1 METQREINTDWD
13 GGRMI
18 KARLQKSQQQSSNM
32 NENQE
37 QKEWW
42 KPTNNKNPE
51 KLQENQKPFIQDPGL
66 WQQLII

>member
-37 QKEWW
+37 QKERW

-51 KLQENQKPFIQDPGL
+51 KQENQKPFIQDPGL

>member
-37 QKEWW
+37 QKERW
-42 KPTNNKNPE
+42 KPTSQKNYKKIKSPLSKTQDYDNN
-51 KLQENQKPFIQDPGL
+51 
-66 WQQLII
+66 